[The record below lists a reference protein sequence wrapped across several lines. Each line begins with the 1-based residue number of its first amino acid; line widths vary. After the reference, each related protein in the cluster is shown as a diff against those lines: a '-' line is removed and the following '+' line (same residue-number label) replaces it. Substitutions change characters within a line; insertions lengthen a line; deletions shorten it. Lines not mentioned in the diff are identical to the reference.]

1 MGGLTSPVLCSDC
14 SDSAG
19 NHNRTCSE
27 GITLVPARKKP
38 TDKAVAPATGRK
50 KTAARKPAA
59 TKKAVSIAVSRVAT
73 PKKPAVKKGAY
84 DLVIVESPAKAKT
97 INKYLGSNY
106 RVLASYGH
114 IRDLPKRRRKGEV
127 VAGIDID
134 GGWVPT
140 YVVTERE
147 ESKPGRRTAKD
158 ILAELKRE
166 AA

>member
-19 NHNRTCSE
+19 NHNRTCFE

-38 TDKAVAPATGRK
+38 TGKAGAPASGRK
-50 KTAARKPAA
+50 KTAVGKPAA
-59 TKKAVSIAVSRVAT
+59 AKKAASTAVSRVAA

-114 IRDLPKRRRKGEV
+114 VRDLPKRRKKGET
-127 VAGIDID
+127 VAGIDIE
-134 GGWVPT
+134 GGWKPT
-140 YVVTERE
+140 YVVGE
-147 ESKPGRRTAKD
+147 KDGHPGRRSPKD

-166 AA
+166 AN